1 MRIVVA
7 AVGRL
12 KQGSETEL
20 SERYRKRVA
29 QTGRQLGLRDI
40 EIK

>member
-12 KQGSETEL
+12 KQGPETEL
-20 SERYRKRVA
+20 SERYRKRAVA
-29 QTGRQLGLRDI
+29 NRPPARPA
-40 EIK
+40 